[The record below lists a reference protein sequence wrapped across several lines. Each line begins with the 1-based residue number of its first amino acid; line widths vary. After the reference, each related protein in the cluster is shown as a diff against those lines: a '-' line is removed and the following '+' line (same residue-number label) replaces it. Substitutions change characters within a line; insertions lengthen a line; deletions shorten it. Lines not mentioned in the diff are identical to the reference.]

1 MRRALPVVA
10 VLLLCGC
17 AQLPPSLEDL
27 QAKRFEAVPGKAVVY
42 IVRQPMDST
51 EYGAL
56 LMDTGEQVTLFPGTF
71 YRWEVPAGARRISGL
86 GPWNVLYNLEAEP
99 GRIYFLRYTV
109 AGTPR
114 MGPTFAGLEA
124 IGERQGRRLVQQAEL
139 VR

>member
-1 MRRALPVVA
+1 MRR
-10 VLLLCGC
+10 VLLAFYLALLGAC
-17 AQLPPSLEDL
+17 AQLPPSPQELE
-27 QAKRFEAVPGKAVVY
+27 AKRFEAVPHKAVIY

-71 YRWEVPAGARRISGL
+71 YRWEVPAGTRRISGL
-86 GPWNVLYNLEAEP
+86 GPWNVLYSLEVQP

-114 MGPTFAGLEA
+114 MGPILAGLQS
-124 IGERQGRRLVQQAEL
+124 IGEQQGRSLVQQAEL

>member
-1 MRRALPVVA
+1 MRRALA
-10 VLLLCGC
+10 AFSVLLLCAC
-17 AQLPPSLEDL
+17 VQLPPSPQDL
-27 QAKRFEAVPGKAVVY
+27 QAKRFEAVPDKAVIY

-86 GPWNVLYNLEAEP
+86 GPWNVLYNLDVEP

-114 MGPTFAGLEA
+114 MGPILAGLEA
-124 IGERQGRRLVQQAEL
+124 IGEQQGRRLVQQAEL

>member
-1 MRRALPVVA
+1 MLRAVAAFA
-10 VLLLCGC
+10 VLLLFGC
-17 AQLPPSLEDL
+17 VQLPPTPQDL
-27 QAKRFEAVPGKAVVY
+27 QAKRFEILPDKAVVY

-56 LMDTGEQVTLFPGTF
+56 LMDTGDQITLYPGTY
-71 YRWEVPAGARRISGL
+71 YRWEVPAGVRRISGL
-86 GPWNVLYNLEAEP
+86 GPWNVLFDLSVEP

-114 MGPTFAGLEA
+114 MGPILAGLNP
-124 IGERQGRRLVQQAEL
+124 IGEQQGRRLVQQAEL

>member
-1 MRRALPVVA
+1 MRRALVA
-10 VLLLCGC
+10 FAILLLAGC
-17 AQLPPSLEDL
+17 AQLPPSPQDL
-27 QAKRFEAVPGKAVVY
+27 QAKRFETLPDKAVVY

-56 LMDTGEQVTLFPGTF
+56 LMDTGEQVTLFPGTY
-71 YRWEVPAGARRISGL
+71 YRWEVPAGAHRISGL
-86 GPWNVLYNLEAEP
+86 GPWNVLHDLNVEP

-114 MGPTFAGLEA
+114 MGPILAGLNS
-124 IGERQGRRLVQQAEL
+124 IGEQEGRRLVQRAEL

>member
-1 MRRALPVVA
+1 MRRAFAVLA
-10 VLLLCGC
+10 VLLVSGC
-17 AQLPPSLEDL
+17 AQLPPSPEEL
-27 QAKRFEAVPGKAVVY
+27 QAKRFETLPGKAVIY

-56 LMDTGEQVTLFPGTF
+56 LMDTGEQVTLFPGAF

-86 GPWNVLYNLEAEP
+86 GPWNVLYNLEVAP

-114 MGPTFAGLEA
+114 MGPILAGLQA
-124 IGERQGRRLVQQAEL
+124 IDEQQGRSLVQQAEL

>member
-1 MRRALPVVA
+1 MRRALA
-10 VLLLCGC
+10 VFAILLVHGC
-17 AQLPPSLEDL
+17 AQLPPSPEDL
-27 QAKRFEAVPGKAVVY
+27 QAKRFEAVPGKAVIY

-56 LMDTGEQVTLFPGTF
+56 LMDTGDQVTLFPGTF

-86 GPWNVLYNLEAEP
+86 GPWNVLYDLNVEP

-109 AGTPR
+109 TGTPR
-114 MGPTFAGLEA
+114 MGPIFAGLDS
-124 IGERQGRRLVQQAEL
+124 IGEQQGRRLVQQAEL

>member
-1 MRRALPVVA
+1 MRRALA
-10 VLLLCGC
+10 VFAILLVCGC
-17 AQLPPSLEDL
+17 AQLPPSPEDL
-27 QAKRFEAVPGKAVVY
+27 QAKRFEAVPGKAVIY

-56 LMDTGEQVTLFPGTF
+56 LMDTGDQVTLFPGTF

-86 GPWNVLYNLEAEP
+86 GPWNVLYDLNVEP

-109 AGTPR
+109 TGTPR
-114 MGPTFAGLEA
+114 MGPIFAGLEP
-124 IGERQGRRLVQQAEL
+124 IGEQQGRRLVQQAEL